1 MKNGQKKRRNRRGTG
16 PPPED
21 PPSGRG
27 RREDQEAAAASS
39 PHRSS
44 SYQQVIEPAP
54 PPQVQRSTKCS
65 SVIQEVPLTPPAWQ
79 HSSSKSRSML
89 GKLKVSG
96 VKPITPKDGGEVW
109 YQAIFSVLLK
119 KKRVQFKQRNVIS
132 LGMQDGDELHATNDQ
147 ATGDAASN

>member
-1 MKNGQKKRRNRRGTG
+1 MARKKRRNRRGAG

-21 PPSGRG
+21 PPSDRG
-27 RREDQEAAAASS
+27 GREDQEAAAASS

-54 PPQVQRSTKCS
+54 PSEVQMSTKRTS
-65 SVIQEVPLTPPAWQ
+65 GTQEVPLTSPARQ
-79 HSSSKSRSML
+79 HPSSKSRSML

-109 YQAIFSVLLK
+109 YQAIFSVMLE
-119 KKRVQFKQRNVIS
+119 KKRVRFKTDKKMWLRRECEMVMS
-132 LGMQDGDELHATNDQ
+132 CMQQTIK
-147 ATGDAASN
+147 